1 MMNMHALTVF
11 LGWCSV
17 INIGVLLF
25 STLALIAIRGPVSNI
40 HSKLFGVS
48 QSDLAPL
55 YMQYLGN
62 YKIAIIILNIVP
74 YLALTIMA

>member
-1 MMNMHALTVF
+1 MMDMHALTIF
-11 LGWCSV
+11 LGWCAV
-17 INIGVLLF
+17 INIGVLLV
-25 STLALIAIRGPVSNI
+25 STIALVAVRGPVSNI

-74 YLALTIMA
+74 YLALKIMA

>member
-1 MMNMHALTVF
+1 MMDMHAFTVF
-11 LGWCSV
+11 LGWCSA
-17 INIGVLLF
+17 INIGVLLV
-25 STLALIAIRGPVSNI
+25 STLALIALRRPVSNI

-74 YLALTIMA
+74 YLALKIMA